1 MPAYIHHIATD
12 TPPFLYSNEF
22 SRERMK
28 SWVTEPRAKR
38 LVDMIYERTGIDT
51 RYSVIDDFLKN
62 DGLFPTLPDGSINSP
77 TTGQRNALYA
87 KAARE
92 LAVKLAKKTLVE
104 CPQFLA
110 GEITHVVF
118 ASCTG
123 FTNPG
128 PDYHIVREL
137 GLNESVERYTVGF
150 MGCYA
155 AFPAM
160 RMAAQFCEANPQA
173 VVLVMCL
180 ELCSLHLQ
188 VSDKPESIVANALFA
203 DGAAA
208 AIISAREPAKDRPYY
223 RVHGFNS
230 ALVPSSESHMA
241 WDIGDNGFNMVLSA
255 YVPDLIGSNIREMLG
270 GILAKRDLTPADID
284 EWAVHPGG
292 RAILEQ
298 VEQHLELPADALEI
312 SRNVLRDYGN
322 MSSPTV
328 MFVLKGL
335 LEEAETD
342 RAMTCAIAFGPGL
355 TVETAVLERCG
366 AVITGNPSDAKVDS
380 IPEPA
385 KTSNYAHQRRT
396 HSGNHQV
403 TQTLQ

>member
-1 MPAYIHHIATD
+1 MPAYIHHIATE
-12 TPPFLYSNEF
+12 TPEFIYSNEF
-22 SRERMK
+22 TRDRMK
-28 SWVTEPRAKR
+28 GWISEPRAQR
-38 LVDMIYERTGIDT
+38 LVEMIYDRTGIET
-51 RYSVIDDFLKN
+51 RYSACDDFMKE
-62 DGLFPTLPDGSINSP
+62 DGTLFRTQPDGSLNSP
-77 TTGQRNALYA
+77 GTGQRNALYA
-87 KAARE
+87 RASHE
-92 LAVKLAKKTLVE
+92 LAVKLARKTLAE
-104 CPQFLA
+104 CPHFA
-110 GEITHVVF
+110 KEEITHIVF

-123 FTNPG
+123 FANPG
-128 PDYHIVREL
+128 PDYHIMREL

-155 AFPAM
+155 AFPAL

-188 VSDKPESIVANALFA
+188 VSEKPESIVANALFA

-208 AIISAREPAKDRPYY
+208 AIVSAREPVADRPSF
-223 RVHGFNS
+223 RVHGFRS
-230 ALVPSSESHMA
+230 ALVPSSEAHMA

-255 YVPDLIGSNIREMLG
+255 YVPDLIGSNIREILG
-270 GILAKRDLTPADID
+270 GILDKHGLSAEDID

-292 RAILEQ
+292 RAILDQIEQ
-298 VEQHLELPADALEI
+298 QLALPETALEM
-312 SRNVLRDYGN
+312 SRGVLRDYGN

-328 MFVLKGL
+328 MFVLKGF

-366 AVITGNPSDAKVDS
+366 AA
-380 IPEPA
+380 IPPLEAVQPA
-385 KTSNYAHQRRT
+385 IM
-396 HSGNHQV
+396 
-403 TQTLQ
+403 TQTAVL

>member
-1 MPAYIHHIATD
+1 V
-12 TPPFLYSNEF
+12 S
-22 SRERMK
+22 
-28 SWVTEPRAKR
+28 EPRAKR
-38 LVDMIYERTGIDT
+38 LIEMIYERTGIET
-51 RYSVIDDFLKN
+51 RYSACDDFMKD
-62 DGLFPTLPDGSINSP
+62 DGELFRTLPDGSMNSP

-87 KAARE
+87 KAARA
-92 LAVKLAKKTLVE
+92 LAVKLAHKTLAE
-104 CPQFLA
+104 CPQFA
-110 GEITHVVF
+110 KSDITHLVF

-123 FTNPG
+123 FANPG
-128 PDYHIVREL
+128 PDYHIIREL
-137 GLNESVERYTVGF
+137 GLNENVERYTVGF

-155 AFPAM
+155 AFPAL

-208 AIISAREPAKDRPYY
+208 AIVSAREPARDRPFY
-223 RVHGFNS
+223 RLHGFQS
-230 ALVPSSESHMA
+230 ALVPSSEAHMA
-241 WDIGDNGFNMVLSA
+241 WDIGDHGFNMVLSA
-255 YVPDLIGSNIREMLG
+255 YVPELIGSNIREMIG
-270 GILAKRDLTPADID
+270 GILDKRGLALADID

-298 VEQHLELPADALEI
+298 IEEQLALPATALDMAR
-312 SRNVLRDYGN
+312 SVLRDYGN

-328 MFVLKGL
+328 LFVLKGF
-335 LEEAETD
+335 LEEAETE

-366 AVITGNPSDAKVDS
+366 AAISATQNTP
-380 IPEPA
+380 PA
-385 KTSNYAHQRRT
+385 TMAHAAI
-396 HSGNHQV
+396 
-403 TQTLQ
+403 

>member
-1 MPAYIHHIATD
+1 MPAFIHHLATD

-22 SRERMK
+22 ARERMQ
-28 SWVTEPRAKR
+28 SWVTALRAKR
-38 LVDMIYERTGIDT
+38 LVEMIYERTGIET
-51 RYSVIDDFLKN
+51 RYSVIDDRLKS
-62 DGLFPTLPDGSINSP
+62 DGLFHTLPDGSINSP

-92 LAVKLAKKTLVE
+92 LAVKLARKTFAE
-104 CPQFLA
+104 CPQFVPSD
-110 GEITHVVF
+110 ITHVVF

-123 FTNPG
+123 FANPG

-137 GLNESVERYTVGF
+137 GLKESVERYTIGF

-208 AIISAREPAKDRPYY
+208 ALISAREPARDRPYY
-223 RVHGFNS
+223 RVHGFHS

-241 WDIGDNGFNMVLSA
+241 WDIGDHGFNMTLSA

-270 GILAKRDLTPADID
+270 GILSKRGLTPADID

-298 VEQHLELPADALEI
+298 VEQHLELPGDALEI
-312 SRNVLRDYGN
+312 SRRVLRDYGN

-342 RAMTCAIAFGPGL
+342 HAMTCAIAFGPGL

-366 AVITGNPSDAKVDS
+366 AVIPHNPPDAKVDS
-380 IPEPA
+380 TPEPA
-385 KTSNYAHQRRT
+385 KATRHADQRRP
-396 HSGNHQV
+396 HPGNHQIP
-403 TQTLQ
+403 QAL

>member
-1 MPAYIHHIATD
+1 MPAFIHHIATE
-12 TPPFLYSNEF
+12 TPEFIYSNEF
-22 SRERMK
+22 TRRRMQG
-28 SWVTEPRAKR
+28 WVSEPRAKR
-38 LVDMIYERTGIDT
+38 LVEMIYDRTGIET
-51 RYSVIDDFLKN
+51 RYSACADFMQE
-62 DGLFPTLPDGSINSP
+62 DGELFRTQPDGSMNAP

-87 KAARE
+87 RASRE
-92 LAVKLAKKTLVE
+92 LAVRLARKTLAE
-104 CPQFLA
+104 CPHFA
-110 GEITHVVF
+110 KEEITHIVF

-123 FTNPG
+123 FANPG
-128 PDYHIVREL
+128 PDYHIIRDV
-137 GLNESVERYTVGF
+137 GLNENVERYTVGF

-155 AFPAM
+155 AFPAL

-188 VSDKPESIVANALFA
+188 VSDRPESIVANALFA

-208 AIISAREPAKDRPYY
+208 AIVSAREPAHDRPFY
-223 RVHGFNS
+223 RMAGFHS
-230 ALVPSSESHMA
+230 ALVPSSEAHMA
-241 WDIGDNGFNMVLSA
+241 WDIGDHGFNMVLSA

-270 GILAKRDLTPADID
+270 GILDKRGLTPEDID

-298 VEQHLELPADALEI
+298 IEQQLALPATALEM
-312 SRNVLRDYGN
+312 SRGVLRDYGN

-328 MFVLKGL
+328 MFVPKGF

-342 RAMTCAIAFGPGL
+342 RATTCAIAFGPGL

-366 AVITGNPSDAKVDS
+366 VAIPPAEAVQ
-380 IPEPA
+380 PA
-385 KTSNYAHQRRT
+385 I
-396 HSGNHQV
+396 V
-403 TQTLQ
+403 PQTAVL

>member
-1 MPAYIHHIATD
+1 MPAYIHHIAIE
-12 TPPFLYSNEF
+12 TPPHIYSNEF
-22 SRERMK
+22 ACNRMK
-28 SWVTEPRAKR
+28 GWVTDSRAKR
-38 LVDMIYERTGIDT
+38 MVEMIYQRTGIET
-51 RYSVIDDFLKN
+51 RYSVSADFLKD
-62 DGLFPTLPDGSINSP
+62 DGELFHTLPDGTINSP

-87 KAARE
+87 RASRE
-92 LAVKLAKKTLVE
+92 LAVKLARKTLAE
-104 CPQFLA
+104 CPQFSK
-110 GEITHVVF
+110 GDITHVVF

-123 FTNPG
+123 FANPG
-128 PDYHIVREL
+128 PDYHIIRDL
-137 GLNESVERYTVGF
+137 GLNENVERYTIGF

-160 RMAAQFCEANPQA
+160 RMAAQFCEANPNA

-188 VSDKPESIVANALFA
+188 VSDRPESIVANSLFA

-208 AIISAREPAKDRPYY
+208 AIMSAREPAADRPFY
-223 RVHGFNS
+223 RVQSFHS

-255 YVPDLIGSNIREMLG
+255 YVPELIGSNIRGMLA
-270 GILAKRDLTPADID
+270 GILGKREMKLSDID

-298 VEQHLELPADALEI
+298 VEQHLELPDGALEI
-312 SRNVLRDYGN
+312 SRSVLRDYGN

-342 RAMTCAIAFGPGL
+342 RATTCAIAFGPGL

-366 AVITGNPSDAKVDS
+366 AAITSPK
-380 IPEPA
+380 
-385 KTSNYAHQRRT
+385 RRKDE
-396 HSGNHQV
+396 
-403 TQTLQ
+403 LLA

>member
-1 MPAYIHHIATD
+1 MPAFIHHIATD
-12 TPPFLYSNEF
+12 NPPFQYSNEF
-22 SRERMK
+22 ASNRMK
-28 SWVTEPRAKR
+28 GWVTEPRAKR
-38 LVDMIYERTGIDT
+38 LVEMIYERTGIET
-51 RYSVIDDFLKN
+51 RYSVSDDFLKD
-62 DGLFPTLPDGSINSP
+62 DGALFSTLPDGTFSSP
-77 TTGQRNALYA
+77 TTGQRNTVYA

-92 LAVKLAKKTLVE
+92 LAVKLAAKTLAE
-104 CPQFLA
+104 CPQFSK
-110 GEITHVVF
+110 GDITHLVF

-123 FTNPG
+123 FANPG
-128 PDYHIVREL
+128 PDYHMMREL
-137 GLNESVERYTVGF
+137 GLNEDVERYTVGF

-160 RMAAQFCEANPQA
+160 RMAAQFCEANPKA

-208 AIISAREPAKDRPYY
+208 AIMSAREPVKGRPYY
-223 RVHGFNS
+223 KVQGFHS
-230 ALVPSSESHMA
+230 ALVPSSEADMA

-255 YVPDLIGSNIREMLG
+255 YVPELIGSNIREMLG
-270 GILAKRDLTPADID
+270 GILAKRGLTPADID

-298 VEQHLELPADALEI
+298 VEQHLELPSDALDI
-312 SRNVLRDYGN
+312 PRRVLRDFGN

-328 MFVLKGL
+328 MFVLKDM
-335 LEEAETD
+335 LETAKTPH
-342 RAMTCAIAFGPGL
+342 ATTCAIAFGPGL

-366 AVITGNPSDAKVDS
+366 A
-380 IPEPA
+380 E
-385 KTSNYAHQRRT
+385 
-396 HSGNHQV
+396 
-403 TQTLQ
+403 

>member
-1 MPAYIHHIATD
+1 MSAYIHHIAIE
-12 TPPFLYSNEF
+12 TPPHIYSNECACN
-22 SRERMK
+22 RMK
-28 SWVTEPRAKR
+28 GWVTDPRAKR
-38 LVDMIYERTGIDT
+38 MVEMIYQRTGIET
-51 RYSVIDDFLKN
+51 RYSVSADFLKD
-62 DGLFPTLPDGSINSP
+62 DGELFQTLPDGTINSP

-87 KAARE
+87 RASRE
-92 LAVKLAKKTLVE
+92 LAVKLARKTLAE
-104 CPQFLA
+104 CPQFSK
-110 GEITHVVF
+110 GDITHVVF

-123 FTNPG
+123 FANPG
-128 PDYHIVREL
+128 PDYHIIRDL
-137 GLNESVERYTVGF
+137 GLNENVERYTIGF

-160 RMAAQFCEANPQA
+160 RMAAQFCEANPNA

-188 VSDKPESIVANALFA
+188 VSDRPESIVANSLFA

-208 AIISAREPAKDRPYY
+208 AIMSAREPAADRPFY
-223 RVHGFNS
+223 RVQSFHS

-255 YVPDLIGSNIREMLG
+255 YVPELIGSNIRGMLA
-270 GILAKRDLTPADID
+270 GILGKREMKLSDID

-298 VEQHLELPADALEI
+298 VEQHLELPDGALEI
-312 SRNVLRDYGN
+312 SRSVLRDYGN

-342 RAMTCAIAFGPGL
+342 HATTCAIAFGPGL

-366 AVITGNPSDAKVDS
+366 AAITSPKRLKDGLFA
-380 IPEPA
+380 
-385 KTSNYAHQRRT
+385 
-396 HSGNHQV
+396 
-403 TQTLQ
+403 

>member
-1 MPAYIHHIATD
+1 MPTYVHHIATE
-12 TPPFLYSNEF
+12 TPPFIYGNEF
-22 SRERMK
+22 ARERMK
-28 SWVTEPRAKR
+28 GWVGDPRAKR
-38 LVDMIYERTGIDT
+38 MVEMIYDRTGIDT
-51 RYSVIDDFLKN
+51 RYSASDDFMKDN
-62 DGLFPTLPDGSINSP
+62 GGLFRTLPDGTISSP

-92 LAVKLAKKTLVE
+92 LAVKLGRKTFSE
-104 CPQFLA
+104 CTSFTKDD
-110 GEITHVVF
+110 ITHIVF

-123 FTNPG
+123 FANPG
-128 PDYHIVREL
+128 PDYHLIRDL
-137 GLNESVERYTVGF
+137 GLKESVERYTLGF

-155 AFPAM
+155 AFPAL
-160 RMAAQFCEANPQA
+160 RMAAQFCDANPHA

-180 ELCSLHLQ
+180 ELCTLHLQ
-188 VSDKPESIVANALFA
+188 VTDKPESIVANALFA

-208 AIISAREPAKDRPYY
+208 AILSAREPSGLRPYF
-223 RVHGFNS
+223 RIQSFHS

-255 YVPDLIGSNIREMLG
+255 YVPDLIGSNLRAMLG
-270 GILAKRDLTPADID
+270 GILAKRHMTLADID

-298 VEQHLELPADALEI
+298 VEQHLELPDRALEI
-312 SRNVLRDYGN
+312 SRGVLRDYGN

-328 MFVLKGL
+328 MFVLKGI

-342 RAMTCAIAFGPGL
+342 RATTCAMAFGPGL

-366 AVITGNPSDAKVDS
+366 AA
-380 IPEPA
+380 IPAPRKSEA
-385 KTSNYAHQRRT
+385 AARR
-396 HSGNHQV
+396 
-403 TQTLQ
+403 

>member
-22 SRERMK
+22 ARERMK
-28 SWVTEPRAKR
+28 NWVTEPRAKR
-38 LVDMIYERTGIDT
+38 LVEMIYDRTGIET
-51 RYSVIDDFLKN
+51 RYSASDDFLKN
-62 DGLFPTLPDGSINSP
+62 DGALFHTLPDGTINSP
-77 TTGQRNALYA
+77 TTGQRNTLYA
-87 KAARE
+87 KASRE
-92 LAVKLAKKTLVE
+92 LAVKLARKTLAE
-104 CPQFLA
+104 CPQFSKSD
-110 GEITHVVF
+110 ITHIVF

-123 FTNPG
+123 FANPG
-128 PDYHIVREL
+128 PDYHIIRDL
-137 GLNESVERYTVGF
+137 GLNENVERYTIGF

-160 RMAAQFCEANPQA
+160 RMAAQFCEANPNA

-188 VSDKPESIVANALFA
+188 VSDKPESIVANSLFA

-208 AIISAREPAKDRPYY
+208 ALISAREPVKDRPFY
-223 RVHGFNS
+223 RVQGFHS
-230 ALVPSSESHMA
+230 ALVPSSEADMA

-270 GILAKRDLTPADID
+270 GILLKRGLTSKDID

-298 VEQHLELPADALEI
+298 VEQHLELPGDALEM
-312 SRNVLRDYGN
+312 SRRVLRDYGN

-355 TVETAVLERCG
+355 TVETAVFERCG
-366 AVITGNPSDAKVDS
+366 AA
-380 IPEPA
+380 IPARQKARASEPA
-385 KTSNYAHQRRT
+385 AFCA
-396 HSGNHQV
+396 
-403 TQTLQ
+403 

>member
-1 MPAYIHHIATD
+1 MPAFIHHIATA
-12 TPPFLYSNEF
+12 TPDFIYSNEF

-28 SWVTEPRAKR
+28 SWVSEPRAKR
-38 LVDMIYERTGIDT
+38 LVEMIYERTGIET
-51 RYSVIDDFLKN
+51 RYSACDDFMQDEGK
-62 DGLFPTLPDGSINSP
+62 LFRTLPDGSINSP

-87 KAARE
+87 KASRE
-92 LAVKLAKKTLVE
+92 LAVKLAHKALAE
-104 CPQFLA
+104 CPQFA
-110 GEITHVVF
+110 KSEVTHIIF

-123 FTNPG
+123 FANPG
-128 PDYHIVREL
+128 PDYHIIRDV

-155 AFPAM
+155 AFPAL

-208 AIISAREPAKDRPYY
+208 AIISAREPANDRPFYK
-223 RVHGFNS
+223 VQGFHS
-230 ALVPSSESHMA
+230 ALVPSSEAHMA
-241 WDIGDNGFNMVLSA
+241 WDIGDHGFNMVLSA
-255 YVPDLIGSNIREMLG
+255 YVPELIGSNIRA
-270 GILAKRDLTPADID
+270 ILSDILNKSGLAPEDID

-292 RAILEQ
+292 RAILDQIEEQ
-298 VEQHLELPADALEI
+298 LTLPATAMEM
-312 SRNVLRDYGN
+312 SRSVLRDYGN

-328 MFVLKGL
+328 MFVLKGF
-335 LEEAETD
+335 LEEADTD

-366 AVITGNPSDAKVDS
+366 AAIPAARQTQPIAMTHTGA
-380 IPEPA
+380 
-385 KTSNYAHQRRT
+385 
-396 HSGNHQV
+396 
-403 TQTLQ
+403 

>member
-1 MPAYIHHIATD
+1 MPAFIHHIATE
-12 TPPFLYSNEF
+12 TPEFIYSNEF
-22 SRERMK
+22 ARERMK

-38 LVDMIYERTGIDT
+38 LVEMIYERTGIET
-51 RYSVIDDFLKN
+51 RYSASDDFLK
-62 DGLFPTLPDGSINSP
+62 DEGELFCTLPDGSINSP

-87 KAARE
+87 KASRA
-92 LAVKLAKKTLVE
+92 LAVKLARKALGE
-104 CPQFLA
+104 CPQFA
-110 GEITHVVF
+110 KSDITHVVF

-123 FTNPG
+123 FANPG
-128 PDYHIVREL
+128 PDYHVIREL
-137 GLNESVERYTVGF
+137 GLNEDVERYTLGF

-155 AFPAM
+155 AFPAL

-180 ELCSLHLQ
+180 ELCSLHLK

-208 AIISAREPAKDRPYY
+208 AIVSAREPAGDRPFY
-223 RVHGFNS
+223 RVHGFQS
-230 ALVPSSESHMA
+230 ALIPSGEAHMA

-255 YVPDLIGSNIREMLG
+255 YVPDLIGSNIREMVG
-270 GILAKRDLTPADID
+270 GILEKRGLALADID

-292 RAILEQ
+292 RAILDQIEEQ
-298 VEQHLELPADALEI
+298 LALPATALEM
-312 SRNVLRDYGN
+312 SRSVLRDYGN

-328 MFVLKGL
+328 MFVLKGF
-335 LEEAETD
+335 LEEAETE

-366 AVITGNPSDAKVDS
+366 AAVGVAKMERAVEEAGVMADA
-380 IPEPA
+380 
-385 KTSNYAHQRRT
+385 
-396 HSGNHQV
+396 GC
-403 TQTLQ
+403 

>member
-1 MPAYIHHIATD
+1 MPAFIHHIATE
-12 TPPFLYSNEF
+12 TPDFIYSNEF
-22 SRERMK
+22 TRDRMK
-28 SWVTEPRAKR
+28 SWVSEPRAKR
-38 LVDMIYERTGIDT
+38 LIEMIYERTGIET
-51 RYSVIDDFLKN
+51 RYSACGDFLKE
-62 DGLFPTLPDGSINSP
+62 DGGLFHTLPDGSMNSP

-92 LAVKLAKKTLVE
+92 LAVKLARKTLAE
-104 CPQFLA
+104 CPQFA
-110 GEITHVVF
+110 KGDITHVVF

-123 FTNPG
+123 FANPG
-128 PDYHIVREL
+128 PDYHLIREL
-137 GLNESVERYTVGF
+137 GLNENVERYTVGF

-155 AFPAM
+155 AFPAL

-208 AIISAREPAKDRPYY
+208 AIVSAREPARDRPFY
-223 RVHGFNS
+223 RVHGFQS
-230 ALVPSSESHMA
+230 ALVPSSEAHMA
-241 WDIGDNGFNMVLSA
+241 WDIGDHGFNMVLSA
-255 YVPDLIGSNIREMLG
+255 YVPELIGSNIREMIS
-270 GILAKRDLTPADID
+270 GILDKRGLSLADID

-298 VEQHLELPADALEI
+298 IEEQLALPANALDMAR
-312 SRNVLRDYGN
+312 SVLRDYGN

-328 MFVLKGL
+328 MFVLKGF
-335 LEEAETD
+335 LEEAETE

-366 AVITGNPSDAKVDS
+366 AAISTAPKAEVAAL
-380 IPEPA
+380 EPA
-385 KTSNYAHQRRT
+385 
-396 HSGNHQV
+396 V
-403 TQTLQ
+403 I

>member
-1 MPAYIHHIATD
+1 MPAYIHHISTE
-12 TPPFLYSNEF
+12 TPEFIYSNEF
-22 SRERMK
+22 TRERMK
-28 SWVTEPRAKR
+28 NWVAEPRGKR
-38 LVDMIYERTGIDT
+38 LIEIIYERTGIET
-51 RYSVIDDFLKN
+51 RYSACGDFMKE
-62 DGLFPTLPDGSINSP
+62 DGELFHTLPDGTMSSP

-92 LAVKLAKKTLVE
+92 LAVKLAQKTLAE
-104 CPQFLA
+104 CPQFA
-110 GEITHVVF
+110 KSDITHVVF

-123 FTNPG
+123 FANPG
-128 PDYHIVREL
+128 PDYHIIREV
-137 GLNESVERYTVGF
+137 GLNENVERYTVGF

-155 AFPAM
+155 AFPAL

-188 VSDKPESIVANALFA
+188 VSEKPESIVANALFA

-208 AIISAREPAKDRPYY
+208 AIVSAREPAGDRPYY
-223 RVHGFNS
+223 RVQGFQS
-230 ALVPSSESHMA
+230 ALVPSSEAHMA
-241 WDIGDNGFNMVLSA
+241 WDIGDHGFNMVLSA
-255 YVPDLIGSNIREMLG
+255 YVPELIGSNIREMLG
-270 GILAKRDLTPADID
+270 GILDKCGLALADID

-298 VEQHLELPADALEI
+298 IEEQLALPANALDMAR
-312 SRNVLRDYGN
+312 SVLRDYGN

-328 MFVLKGL
+328 MFVLKGF
-335 LEEAETD
+335 LEEAETE

-366 AVITGNPSDAKVDS
+366 AAVEVARKV
-380 IPEPA
+380 EA
-385 KTSNYAHQRRT
+385 VELV
-396 HSGNHQV
+396 QV
-403 TQTLQ
+403 VV